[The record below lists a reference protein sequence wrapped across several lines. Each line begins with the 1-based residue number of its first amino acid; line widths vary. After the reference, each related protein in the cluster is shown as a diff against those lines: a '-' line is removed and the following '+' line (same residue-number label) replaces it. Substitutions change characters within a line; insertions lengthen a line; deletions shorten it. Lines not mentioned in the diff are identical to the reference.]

1 MDKLQYKMDRI
12 NAGLTQQAMADKF
25 GIPKRNIENWEG
37 GKAEPPTWAYALLKE
52 KLDKLR
58 EYNDENGVIIR
69 SRTLK

>member
-25 GIPKRNIENWEG
+25 GIPKRTIENWEG
-37 GKAEPPTWAYALLKE
+37 GKTEPPTWAYTLLKE

-58 EYNDENGVIIR
+58 EYNDENGVVIR